1 MDVKIFAEKDS
12 DNYLRKLSLT
22 EKAIVF
28 YRYI

>member
-1 MDVKIFAEKDS
+1 MDVKVFAEKDS
-12 DNYLRKLSLT
+12 DNYSRKLSRS